1 MWTVEEG
8 IEALRRCG
16 SKITA
21 QRTAILSLLENRTD
35 HPSAEQVFKEIKVEF
50 PAISFATIYSTAQ
63 LFEKAGLIQ
72 ILSVDNKRILL
83 DPNPRPHAH
92 FRCNKCGHLEDVF
105 ISEDIIQKLQAS
117 SPHDVS
123 DIQLYMY
130 GLCSDCAAGQA
141 NGKKLA

>member
-8 IEALRRCG
+8 IEALRRSG

-21 QRTAILSLLENRTD
+21 QRVAILSLLENRTD
-35 HPSAEQVFKEIKVEF
+35 HPSAEQIFKEMKVEF
-50 PAISFATIYSTAQ
+50 STISFATIYSTAQ

-92 FRCNKCGHLEDVF
+92 FRCNNCGHLEDVF
-105 ISEDIIQKLQAS
+105 INNSIIQKLQAS
-117 SPHDVS
+117 SPHEVS

-130 GLCSDCAAGQA
+130 GLCSDCAVRQA
-141 NGKKLA
+141 DGKNLA